1 MQSGCTLYS
10 CHLGVKCFV
19 GYNSVIMEGAVISDG
34 AVILP
39 NSVVPPGRMVPAL
52 QVWGGNPIKFIR
64 AVKEQESW
72 VTRNLAVD
80 INKKVDNYNQQFLP
94 INNAYLYKP
103 TDPNVLF
110 PLIQDENIRN
120 YDIIKPQQEFLR
132 EKYNADNPTIL

>member
-1 MQSGCTLYS
+1 
-10 CHLGVKCFV
+10 
-19 GYNSVIMEGAVISDG
+19 MEGAVINEG

-64 AVKEQESW
+64 PAKQQESW

-80 INKKVDNYNQQFLP
+80 INKKVDEYYQQFLP

-103 TDPNVLF
+103 TDPNVLLPECRMKIF
-110 PLIQDENIRN
+110 VIM
-120 YDIIKPQQEFLR
+120 
-132 EKYNADNPTIL
+132 T